1 MIYII
6 AKFREKICVI
16 LFAMNELPVIMR
28 VEELFANITKIV
40 AKLPNLEKQTL
51 GRRFEDKT
59 LELLEVLIMAKNA
72 PRALKAAYLIK
83 ASAAAEIL
91 TFYLRILLEQKL
103 ANETTLHQLLAKNTE
118 ISRMIGGWLKSVQ

>member
-1 MIYII
+1 
-6 AKFREKICVI
+6 
-16 LFAMNELPVIMR
+16 MNELPVIMR